1 MKLLLTLTTLVA
13 LTISASAQ
21 SFLAGWDFDSVAID
35 ARSHSSNWGTEAATL
50 SYDHAGINIPISFTA
65 DYGISTAYNSAIVGN
80 DFVLGADSITG
91 FTSFSGN
98 DIPTT
103 AKQGVNFTGPGT
115 VSINWSN
122 ALDASG
128 GSITYASLNSG
139 VWSTVS
145 DTLAA
150 GASSYSFAANGF
162 AIDNVQITGTVVPE
176 PSTYALIAGFVAFI
190 IVAIRRR
197 K

>member
-98 DIPTT
+98 DIPAT

-139 VWSTVS
+139 VWSTVT

-150 GASSYSFAANGF
+150 GTTSYSFAANGF
-162 AIDNVQITGTVVPE
+162 AVDNVQITGTVVPE

>member
-98 DIPTT
+98 DLPTT

-128 GSITYASLNSG
+128 GSITYASLDSG
-139 VWSTVS
+139 VWSTVT